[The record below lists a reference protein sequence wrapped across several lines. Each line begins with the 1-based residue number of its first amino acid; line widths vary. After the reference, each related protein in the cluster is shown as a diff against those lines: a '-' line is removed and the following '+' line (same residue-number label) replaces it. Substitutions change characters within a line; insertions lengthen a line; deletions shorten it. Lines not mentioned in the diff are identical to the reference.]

1 MTFEELGTL
10 FEAFAY
16 YYWSV
21 PVEYVIDKVLEW
33 HPEVTVDQI
42 NRALV
47 RCSKDGFEHHCMVI
61 VDGLDEPELVVEHL
75 YAVDDDDLDNFI
87 AARIDG
93 PYCECDEATLLRAEE
108 EKFKVPEAKAIMDF
122 GRTVLN
128 LDDDWAWQLVLD
140 CIMAHSNTLIEK
152 GSWVMEV
159 LQTERYGQIRFR
171 TVGQV
176 KQFREL
182 GNRLYQVLPN
192 PVLKGW
198 KPTEV
203 DNPPV
208 LIDDIPEKD
217 ADIPDRHRQ
226 MEEIWAKLRRDGGT
240 LEQTAP
246 EDTPKRKIGRNDPC
260 PCGSGKKYK
269 KCCGR

>member
-1 MTFEELGTL
+1 MTFKELGTL
-10 FEAFAY
+10 FEAFAN

-33 HPEVTVDQI
+33 QPEVTVEQI

-61 VDGLDEPELVVEHL
+61 IDGLDEPELVVEHL

-93 PYCECDEATLLRAEE
+93 PYCDCDEETLLRAEE
-108 EKFKVPEAKAIMDF
+108 EKFKVPEAEAIKDF
-122 GRTVLN
+122 GRTAMN
-128 LDDDWAWQLVLD
+128 LDDDWVWQLVLG
-140 CIMAHSNTLIEK
+140 CIMAQANALIEK

-159 LQTERYGQIRFR
+159 LQTESYDKICFR
-171 TVGQV
+171 TIEQV

-198 KPTEV
+198 RPTELS
-203 DNPPV
+203 NPPV
-208 LIDDIPEKD
+208 LLDDIPEKD
-217 ADIPDRHRQ
+217 EDIPDNHQ
-226 MEEIWAKLRRDGGT
+226 LMEEFRAKLRRAGGA
-240 LEQTAP
+240 LEQSASA
-246 EDTPKRKIGRNDPC
+246 EAPKRKIGRNDPC